1 MVNFPEWGNGI
12 TKETPQILPPKFFY
26 FQKIYII
33 KNQRV
38 KLKKKIN
45 TKFPPSAFRLPPS
58 AFKIILF
65 ILKSYKS

>member
-12 TKETPQILPPKFFY
+12 TKETPQILPPNFLFP
-26 FQKIYII
+26 KIYII

-45 TKFPPSAFRLPPS
+45 TKFRLRLSAPS
-58 AFKIILF
+58 K
-65 ILKSYKS
+65 